1 VGVKTRGLASGDG
14 TANERIGTAAIRMI
28 AVDMDGTLLGLNGRV
43 SADNLAALR
52 AAELAGVEVVVAT
65 GRRHC
70 YAMRILRELG
80 LGAERVLVSSN
91 GAVTRTIGT
100 CAAGMAT
107 ADGTR
112 LLERT
117 LLARETALWL
127 CAHLAEFRNALVITF
142 DKVQPDGEDAR
153 GALVVEELEELHGSI
168 GRWMEANAAYIE
180 HVRPIERAL
189 AGVDGAA
196 PIQMMLCGTIE
207 RMRRAEARLL
217 EDPRVYAAGVSAA
230 ERLATAEIT
239 LSRTEYPDRDL
250 SLVDILPAG
259 CSKGMA
265 LLRLAAGRGIAPA
278 EMMAIGDNW
287 NDLSMLEIAGR
298 PVLMENAPEELKAMA
313 QERGWRIG
321 GHHDRH
327 GVARAIEEVLLRAGN
342 GASGAMDGTGGAVD
356 GASAVVA

>member
-1 VGVKTRGLASGDG
+1 
-14 TANERIGTAAIRMI
+14 MI

-43 SADNLAALR
+43 SAENLAALR
-52 AAELAGVEVVVAT
+52 AAEQAGIMVVVAT

-80 LGAERVLVSSN
+80 LGAENALVSSN
-91 GAVTRTIGT
+91 GAVTRTLGT
-100 CAAGMAT
+100 RTVGTGAA
-107 ADGTR
+107 GTR
-112 LLERT
+112 LIDRA

-127 CAHLAEFRNALVITF
+127 CGHLEEFRNALVVTF

-153 GALVVEELEELHGSI
+153 GALVVEELAELHGSI
-168 GRWMEANAAYIE
+168 GKWMVANEPYIE

-189 AGVDGAA
+189 EADGEA

-217 EDPRVYAAGVSAA
+217 EDARVFAPGISVAERAAG
-230 ERLATAEIT
+230 AEIA
-239 LSRTEYPDRDL
+239 LSRTEYPERDL

-259 CSKGMA
+259 CSKGVA
-265 LLRLAAGRGIAPA
+265 LLRLAAERGIDPA

-298 PVLMENAPEELKAMA
+298 PVLMENAPTELKALA
-313 QERGWRIG
+313 VERGWVVG
-321 GHHDRH
+321 GHHDRN
-327 GVARAIEEVLLRAGN
+327 GVARAIAEVLEQ
-342 GASGAMDGTGGAVD
+342 D
-356 GASAVVA
+356 GAAAGSRAVVA

>member
-1 VGVKTRGLASGDG
+1 MRDEAGR
-14 TANERIGTAAIRMI
+14 RPIRMI

-43 SADNLAALR
+43 SAENLAALR
-52 AAELAGVEVVVAT
+52 AAEAAGIEVVVAT

-80 LGAERVLVSSN
+80 LGAENALVSSN
-91 GAVTRTIGT
+91 GTVTRTVGT
-100 CAAGMAT
+100 GVS
-107 ADGTR
+107 GTR
-112 LLERT
+112 LIKRT

-127 CAHLAEFRNALVITF
+127 CGHLEEFRNALVITF

-153 GALVVEELEELHGSI
+153 GALVVEELAELHGSI
-168 GRWMEANAAYIE
+168 GKWMVANEPYIE

-189 AGVDGAA
+189 EAGGEA

-217 EDPRVYAAGVSAA
+217 EDARVFAPGISAAQRAAG
-230 ERLATAEIT
+230 AEIT
-239 LSRTEYPDRDL
+239 LSRTEYPERDL

-259 CSKGMA
+259 CSKGLA
-265 LLRLAAGRGIAPA
+265 LLRLAAERGIAPA

-298 PVLMENAPEELKAMA
+298 AVLMENAPVELKALA
-313 QERGWRIG
+313 VERGWAVG
-321 GHHDRH
+321 GHHDRN
-327 GVARAIEEVLLRAGN
+327 GVARAIAEVLEQ
-342 GASGAMDGTGGAVD
+342 D
-356 GASAVVA
+356 GAAAGSRAVVA